1 MRSYIIFLFL
11 ILGVLTVR
19 AQRCD
24 DKDFC
29 DKDLYGEYDYRS
41 QSNYAQVYTGDTV
54 RVKVVVYSGQNY
66 RIFTCAERR
75 LKDVFF
81 RVIYPEKRFK
91 RAFKEI
97 KKKQVPIYEKDKDG
111 NFLYDENGDRIKT
124 GTIFANDT
132 VWGRDLVTSESVVYD
147 SREAEEPYWEAS
159 IHKTRLIII
168 ESIIPPFRKKRNGCI
183 QIMVGRKYKNASQFR
198 R

>member
-147 SREAEEPYWEAS
+147 SREAEEAYWEAS

>member
-1 MRSYIIFLFL
+1 MKSYILLFLFVFGAL
-11 ILGVLTVR
+11 FAT

-75 LKDVFF
+75 LKDVYF

-91 RAFKEI
+91 RAFKKVIQKE
-97 KKKQVPIYEKDKDG
+97 VPIYQKDKDG
-111 NFLYDENGDRIKT
+111 NFMYDKNGDRIKT

-147 SREAEEPYWEAS
+147 SREAEQAFWEAS
-159 IHKTRLIII
+159 IHKTRLIIV

>member
-66 RIFTCAERR
+66 RIFTCAERK

-147 SREAEEPYWEAS
+147 SREAEEAYWEAS

>member
-91 RAFKEI
+91 RALKEI

-147 SREAEEPYWEAS
+147 SRRAEEPYWEAS